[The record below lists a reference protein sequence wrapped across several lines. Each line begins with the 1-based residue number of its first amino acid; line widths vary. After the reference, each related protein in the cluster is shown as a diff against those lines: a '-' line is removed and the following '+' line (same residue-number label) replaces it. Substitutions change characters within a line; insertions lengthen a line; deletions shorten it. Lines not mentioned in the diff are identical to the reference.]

1 MKIDMDRTG
10 SVVPLIPLR
19 DIGEVIRRIEDL
31 KAYVDRK
38 GYGSISYFL
47 DIALSEARYQR
58 DQDERSRKAKD
69 ARPSD
74 LWLPE
79 G

>member
-1 MKIDMDRTG
+1 MDRGG

-19 DIGEVIRRIEDL
+19 DIGEIIRRIEDL
-31 KAYVDRK
+31 KAYTDRAA
-38 GYGSISYFL
+38 YGSIAYFL
-47 DIALSEARYQR
+47 DIALNEARHQ
-58 DQDERSRKAKD
+58 QAQEEHSRKAKD
-69 ARPSD
+69 AKPSD